1 MRSLYSRWLEIYG
14 KPDNLYGDPI
24 YLLINDEG
32 KYYTDLLDL
41 ADTRG
46 RELKGAQVS
55 EGTLEPDFDELF
67 IERSFRGTY
76 WLHLAVRPTANRH
89 KTAVVQTWGKLIIP
103 LDSRL
108 EGPVVFHFTFNVK
121 NNGNFPILAF
131 ENSITLWKCFAKGKL
146 YLLHL

>member
-67 IERSFRGTY
+67 IERSSRGTY

-89 KTAVVQTWGKLIIP
+89 KTAFVQTWEWWKRSKIWFLFKLNNIK
-103 LDSRL
+103 RL
-108 EGPVVFHFTFNVK
+108 
-121 NNGNFPILAF
+121 
-131 ENSITLWKCFAKGKL
+131 S
-146 YLLHL
+146 